1 MAKKK
6 YAIGVDMGAS
16 FTKIGLVDE
25 NGNISNETELS
36 TTDYKTPK
44 NFVDALALQVQLIAG
59 IAPGEVSGVGI
70 GAPNANYHS
79 GAINNSA
86 NLPWKEYFPL
96 RDMLMEA
103 IDMPVKITNDAKA
116 AAQGELLFGKA
127 KGMKDFILLTLGT
140 GVGSGIV
147 SNGQLVY
154 GHDGMAGELGHII
167 AKPNGRPCGCGRKGC
182 LETYASATGILN
194 TAQKIMMANGLIPF
208 QTSREI
214 TEAAMIGNPMALEV
228 FNQTGKVLGKVLAH
242 VHTVLSP
249 EAIIFFGG
257 LANARD
263 FLLVPT
269 RKAFEEE
276 LLFVYKEDK
285 PELMISGLQHKN
297 AAILGA
303 AAMVI

>member
-6 YAIGVDMGAS
+6 YAIGVDIGAS

-25 NGNISNETELS
+25 NGNLSRETSL
-36 TTDYKTPK
+36 TTTQYKTPQD
-44 NFVDALALQVQLIAG
+44 FVDALALQVQLITGSTDAV
-59 IAPGEVSGVGI
+59 VSGVGI
-70 GAPNANYHS
+70 GAPNANYHT
-79 GAINNSA
+79 GGINNSA

-96 RDMLMEA
+96 KDMLMAA
-103 IDMPVKITNDAKA
+103 IDMPVKVTNDAKA

-127 KGMKDFILLTLGT
+127 KGMTDFIQLTLGT

-154 GHDGMAGELGHII
+154 GHDGMAGEVGHII
-167 AKPNGRPCGCGRKGC
+167 AKPNGRPCGCGRRGC

-194 TAQKIMMANGLIPF
+194 TAQKIMLANGLMPF

-214 TEAAMIGNPMALEV
+214 TEAAMSGNPMALEV
-228 FNQTGKVLGKVLAH
+228 FNQTGKVLGKVLAN
-242 VHTVLSP
+242 VHSVLSP
-249 EAIIFFGG
+249 QAIIFFGG
-257 LANARD
+257 LANAGD

-276 LLFVYKEDK
+276 LLFVYKDSK
-285 PELMISGLQHKN
+285 PELMLSGLQHKN
-297 AAILGA
+297 AAVLGA